1 MSSSLSLI
9 ASLFNF
15 NWGSWR
21 MSFQSI
27 HYLMFL
33 PVVVGAYFV
42 LPVRLRKGWLLL
54 ASYYFYF
61 FAAPQYLV
69 LLLAGTGFTY
79 LVGLAIGS
87 AKHQRGKNAWL
98 AFGIVGSV
106 LVLAFFKYS
115 AVFSGFFSRLFAGA
129 GVAYQTSWFTTA
141 AALGI
146 SYYTFTAIGYL
157 IEVAQNTAPPEKNF
171 ATYALFLGFF
181 PSVSLGPI
189 NRANGLLPQL
199 TQNDKKF
206 KPQQA
211 AGALRLLAIGFFKK
225 LAVADTLRLFVDAVY
240 ANPESLAATKGLS
253 LTLAALLFM
262 LQLYFDFSGYTDI
275 ARGSAKLLGITL
287 PQNFNNPLYATNFSG
302 FWARWHISLSSWLQD
317 YIFTPLVWSR
327 WTEKLPVIGKKVKKP
342 PVLSSIFI
350 VFFLSG
356 IWHGDTL
363 CFAVWGI
370 LQAVFRIGEE
380 LVHRK
385 LGKPKKNPPLHHRIG
400 KNALVLVLWIES
412 LVFFRVGMM
421 KGGTVSAAL
430 AALGRQ
436 FTGISFAATINDG
449 YRAIWNGFYNQRPLV
464 LAFTAFALVCL
475 AAALWADWAQCFK
488 LKGKSLAAGLGGLR
502 PLPRWCIYFFITLAC
517 FAAFIAQSGG
527 FGGSSFLYGGF

>member
-1 MSSSLSLI
+1 MSSA
-9 ASLFNF
+9 ASPLPALLAAANG
-15 NWGSWR
+15 NWH

-27 HYLMFL
+27 HFLLFL
-33 PVVVGAYFV
+33 PIVVGAYFV
-42 LPVRLRKGWLLL
+42 LPVRLRKGWLLV

-61 FAAPQYLV
+61 FAAPKYLV
-69 LLLAGTGFTY
+69 LLLAGTLFTY
-79 LVGLAIGS
+79 IIGRVIGS
-87 AKHQRGKNAWL
+87 AKTARAKHGWL
-98 AFGIVGSV
+98 FLGIAGSV
-106 LVLAFFKYS
+106 LVLAFFKYNGYLQ
-115 AVFSGFFSRLFAGA
+115 GFLSNLSVRFGLVYS
-129 GVAYQTSWFTTA
+129 TSWFTTA
-141 AALGI
+141 AAMGI

-157 IEVAQNTAPPEKNF
+157 IEVAQGTAPAEKNL

-199 TQNDKKF
+199 TQNNKKF
-206 KPQQA
+206 NPQA
-211 AGALRLLAIGFFKK
+211 AANALRLIAIGFFKK

-240 ANPESLAATKGLS
+240 ASPEALAGYTGLS
-253 LTLAALLFM
+253 LTLAAVLFA

-275 ARGSAKLLGITL
+275 ARGSAGLLGIEL
-287 PQNFNNPLYATNFSG
+287 PENFNTPFFATNFSG
-302 FWARWHISLSSWLQD
+302 FWARWHMSLSGWLQD

-327 WTEKLPVIGKKVKKP
+327 WTEKLPIIGKKIKKP
-342 PVLSSIFI
+342 PVLSSIFV
-350 VFFLSG
+350 VFFISG

-380 LVHRK
+380 LLHRT
-385 LGKPKKNPPLHHRIG
+385 LGKPQKKPPLFSRIG
-400 KNALVLVLWIES
+400 KTTLVLVLWVES

-421 KGGTVSAAL
+421 RAGTVSDAL
-430 AALGRQ
+430 AALARQ
-436 FTGISFAATINDG
+436 FSEVSYSATINDV

-464 LAFTAFALVCL
+464 LAFAAFMAVCL

-488 LKGKSLAAGLGGLR
+488 LKGKSLANGIAALR
-502 PLPRWCIYFFITLAC
+502 PVPRWFVYFFITLAC

-527 FGGSSFLYGGF
+527 FGGASFLYGGF